1 MYELSKVQKWQ
12 FNDLFDSRRDKL
24 INLLLSEIIFLKSKC
39 KKVSNKNNEE
49 SLEIALHK
57 LDFTLNV
64 LKNYEYE
71 LNDKDYDKIILII
84 YNIFR
89 DTLDKLEN

>member
-1 MYELSKVQKWQ
+1 MSKVQNWQ
-12 FNDLFDSRRDKL
+12 FSDLFESRRDKL

-39 KKVSNKNNEE
+39 KKVANKNNEE
-49 SLEIALHK
+49 YLEIALK
-57 LDFTLNV
+57 NLDFTLNM
-64 LKNYEYE
+64 LKNYEHE
-71 LNDKDYDKIILII
+71 LNDNDYDKIILII

>member
-1 MYELSKVQKWQ
+1 MSKVQKWQ
-12 FNDLFDSRRDKL
+12 FNDLFESRRDKL

-39 KKVSNKNNEE
+39 KKVSNKNVEE
-49 SLEIALHK
+49 YLEIALKK

-64 LKNYEYE
+64 LKNYEHE
-71 LNDKDYDKIILII
+71 LNDNDYDKIILII

-89 DTLDKLEN
+89 DTLNKLEN

>member
-1 MYELSKVQKWQ
+1 MRLS
-12 FNDLFDSRRDKL
+12 N
-24 INLLLSEIIFLKSKC
+24 
-39 KKVSNKNNEE
+39 

>member
-1 MYELSKVQKWQ
+1 MSKVQKWQ
-12 FNDLFDSRRDKL
+12 FNDLFESRRDRL

-39 KKVSNKNNEE
+39 KEVTNTKNED
-49 SLEIALHK
+49 SFEIALNK

-64 LKNYEYE
+64 LKNYEHE
-71 LNDKDYDKIILII
+71 LNDNDYDKIILII

-89 DTLDKLEN
+89 DILDKLEN

>member
-1 MYELSKVQKWQ
+1 MSKVQKWQ
-12 FNDLFDSRRDKL
+12 FNDLFESRRDKL

-49 SLEIALHK
+49 YLEIALKK

-64 LKNYEYE
+64 LKNYEHE
-71 LNDKDYDKIILII
+71 LNDHDYDKIIQII

-89 DTLDKLEN
+89 DTSDKLEN